1 MQNEIEKL
9 LEENETLKKR
19 LNFVEETLTTQKEV
33 FQGVI
38 KEMQAMSDIIARTHE
53 VNMRE
58 HSALSIIL
66 NNMPFELLEPR
77 KVERDWYYPTIVDA
91 EKTIQKIIDE
101 KKSIARFGDGEFE
114 TIFGNYRHK
123 FQCADEKL
131 GSRLKEVLQSETP
144 NLLIGIADNYG
155 NLDKYTDSVRDGIR
169 VYLQL
174 EVRKKHLEV
183 LSKNK
188 MYYDAYMS
196 RPYIVYRD
204 NKTNAPRK
212 RFEHLRKIWDNKNV
226 IMIEGEQTRLGVG
239 NDLFDNC
246 KSIRRILAPAV
257 NAYER
262 YDEIL
267 QEALK
272 KGEENVLFLLAVGP
286 SAGVFA
292 YDLTKAGF
300 QAVDIGHVDVEYEW
314 MLQGTGERG
323 KIAYKY
329 TNEIPGDE
337 NAEEIH
343 DPIYE
348 SQIIAKF
355 L

>member
-1 MQNEIEKL
+1 MQNEIERL
-9 LEENETLKKR
+9 VEENENLKKR
-19 LNFVEETLTTQKEV
+19 LNSVEEVLTTQKEV
-33 FQGVI
+33 FQDVI
-38 KEMQAMSDIIARTHE
+38 KEMQAMSDVIAKTHE

-58 HSALSIIL
+58 HRALSIIL
-66 NNMPFELLEPR
+66 NNMPFELLETR
-77 KVERDWYYPTIVDA
+77 KVDRDWYYPTIVDA
-91 EKTIQKIIDE
+91 EQTIQKIIDE

-114 TIFGNYRHK
+114 TIFGNFRHK
-123 FQCADEKL
+123 FQLADEKL
-131 GSRLKEVLQSETP
+131 GNRLKEVIQSEQP

-155 NLDKYTDSVRDGIR
+155 SLDKYTDLARDGIR
-169 VYLQL
+169 VYMQI
-174 EVRKKHLEV
+174 EVRKKHLKI
-183 LSKNK
+183 LSKDRI
-188 MYYDAYMS
+188 YYDAYMS
-196 RPYIVYRD
+196 RPYILYRD
-204 NKTNAPRK
+204 NKTDAPRK
-212 RFEHLRKIWDNKNV
+212 RFEHLRGIWENRNV
-226 IMIEGEQTRLGVG
+226 IMIEGDQTRLGVG
-239 NDLFDNC
+239 NNLFDNC
-246 KSIRRILAPAV
+246 KSIRRILAPAI

-272 KGEENVLFLLAVGP
+272 NGEENDLFLLAVGP

-292 YDLTKAGF
+292 YDLTKVGF

-337 NAEEIH
+337 KAEEIH

-355 L
+355 S